1 MDPEKIEVVQK
12 WPRPTT
18 AKNIRSFLGLAG
30 YYRKFVKAFSSIA
43 KPLTRLTGKE
53 VPFVWNE
60 HTEEAFKKLKEALT
74 TVPVLTLPQPG
85 KTYDVYTDASR
96 VGLGCVL
103 MQENKTIAYASRQL
117 IKHE

>member
-53 VPFVWNE
+53 APFFLE
-60 HTEEAFKKLKEALT
+60 
-74 TVPVLTLPQPG
+74 
-85 KTYDVYTDASR
+85 
-96 VGLGCVL
+96 
-103 MQENKTIAYASRQL
+103 
-117 IKHE
+117 